1 MQLTP
6 EYFPLTYKDFANI
19 TEFLDNIKPLEK
31 QIKVTKVTLTEDEQ
45 TLFCLTMAQWD
56 LVHFRLL
63 V

>member
-6 EYFPLTYKDFANI
+6 EYFPLTYKDFAYI
-19 TEFLDNIKPLEK
+19 TESLDNIKPLEK

-45 TLFCLTMAQWD
+45 TLFCLTMAQSD